1 MRSFTIFTALG
12 SLSSFL
18 LPAFALPAA
27 DPASPSFIVD
37 PAAVTA
43 APAVPDSGE
52 HVNSDVAA
60 SDNIQDAA
68 TGQATVRNNC
78 GFPVYLYACSQT
90 PATCTSETN
99 LGANGGTYAEN
110 FLASST
116 GGRSIKIGT
125 TSGEVNKPILQ
136 FEYTNTGSGQ
146 VAYDLSEVNGNP
158 FGPYGFALT
167 SDNSACSQQE
177 CPAPGTADVCPF
189 VFTAP
194 TSGKIS
200 DCPVSSSIGVTLCG

>member
-1 MRSFTIFTALG
+1 MQFFTIITALG
-12 SLSSFL
+12 SLGSFL
-18 LPAFALPAA
+18 SLAFALPAA
-27 DPASPSFIVD
+27 EPASPSFIVD

-52 HVNSDVAA
+52 HVNSDVTA
-60 SDNIQDAA
+60 SDNVQDAA

-90 PATCTSETN
+90 PATCTGETT
-99 LGANGGTYAEN
+99 LGANGDTYAET
-110 FLASST
+110 FLDSST

-125 TSGEVNKPILQ
+125 TPGEVNKPILQ

-146 VAYDLSEVNGNP
+146 VSYDLSEVNGNP

-167 SDNSACSQQE
+167 SDNSACFQQE

-194 TSGKIS
+194 ASGRVS